1 MKKSYWG
8 LLAIC
13 LFYGCST
20 KTSQPVVAPR
30 VSKPPSPIHEP
41 PMEVEKPASIPCAS
55 DDDNDGVKNCN
66 DKCSGTSYGVKVDSR
81 GCRIDP
87 CTLDDDNDGVKNCN
101 DKCSGTSY
109 GVKVDSRGCR
119 IDPCTL
125 DDDNDG
131 VKNCNDKCPSTP
143 SGVKVNSKGCRVRKC
158 DQLKEG
164 GLQVTEVICRTS
176 SDSSVIEEC
185 KAYCKEGCLSPEV
198 CRELKR

>member
-1 MKKSYWG
+1 M
-8 LLAIC
+8 
-13 LFYGCST
+13 
-20 KTSQPVVAPR
+20 
-30 VSKPPSPIHEP
+30 
-41 PMEVEKPASIPCAS
+41 
-55 DDDNDGVKNCN
+55 
-66 DKCSGTSYGVKVDSR
+66 
-81 GCRIDP
+81 
-87 CTLDDDNDGVKNCN
+87 
-101 DKCSGTSY
+101 
-109 GVKVDSRGCR
+109 DSRGCR

>member
-55 DDDNDGVKNCN
+55 DDDNDGVNNCN
-66 DKCSGTSYGVKVDSR
+66 D
-81 GCRIDP
+81 I
-87 CTLDDDNDGVKNCN
+87 
-101 DKCSGTSY
+101 CSGTSY

>member
-55 DDDNDGVKNCN
+55 DDDNDGVNNCN
-66 DKCSGTSYGVKVDSR
+66 DRCSGTSYG
-81 GCRIDP
+81 RIDP

>member
-55 DDDNDGVKNCN
+55 DDDNDGVNNCN
-66 DKCSGTSYGVKVDSR
+66 DRCSGTSYGVKVDSR

-87 CTLDDDNDGVKNCN
+87 CTLDDDNDGVKNGN

>member
-55 DDDNDGVKNCN
+55 DDDNDGVNNCN
-66 DKCSGTSYGVKVDSR
+66 DRCSGTSYGVKVDSR